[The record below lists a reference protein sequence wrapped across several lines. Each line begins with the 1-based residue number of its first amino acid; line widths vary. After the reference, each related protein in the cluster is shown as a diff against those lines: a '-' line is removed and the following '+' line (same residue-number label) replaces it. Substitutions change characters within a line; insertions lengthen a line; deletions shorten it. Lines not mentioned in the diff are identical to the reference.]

1 MQKLI
6 YVWILLMITGYSSN
20 GNEWTILFDG
30 QKVNGL
36 RGYKQQSFPKDNW
49 SIENGTLKTIPP
61 TGIDLISEEI
71 YKDFEL
77 ELEWKVSPAGNSGI
91 FYFATEDGDWIW
103 QSALEMQVLD
113 DEGHP
118 DRNNN
123 FPKRTAGSLYDLIGK
138 GIKEKK
144 YNPAGEWNH
153 VRIVCKNYV
162 VQHWL
167 NGGKVLEYVYGSDEF
182 KNLIANSKF
191 ATMPYF
197 AKARAG
203 HIGLQHHGEEVW
215 YRNVRIRKL

>member
-167 NGGKVLEYVYGSDEF
+167 NGGKELE
-182 KNLIANSKF
+182 
-191 ATMPYF
+191 
-197 AKARAG
+197 
-203 HIGLQHHGEEVW
+203 
-215 YRNVRIRKL
+215 